1 MKRLIPFGLP
11 AVIPEIIA
19 AAKGLVADFGASDA
33 TALDIIFGN
42 AKSGGKLPFELPST
56 MEVVRT
62 QRSVR

>member
-1 MKRLIPFGLP
+1 MKRLMSFGLP
-11 AVIPEIIA
+11 ALIPEIIA
-19 AAKGLVADFGASDA
+19 AGKGLVPDFRASNA

-62 QRSVR
+62 QRSVI